1 MIELLYYALVGGII
15 MASMQSIP
23 DIVFDSAIL
32 RDWGVKWRSTV
43 GSPKK
48 DGTPTTKN
56 PDCFDK
62 KQGMDFGMA
71 MKIYS
76 GVIGLSALI
85 VPMLMVL

>member
-1 MIELLYYALVGGII
+1 

-56 PDCFDK
+56 PEHIVFLI
-62 KQGMDFGMA
+62 FH
-71 MKIYS
+71 
-76 GVIGLSALI
+76 LSYR
-85 VPMLMVL
+85 